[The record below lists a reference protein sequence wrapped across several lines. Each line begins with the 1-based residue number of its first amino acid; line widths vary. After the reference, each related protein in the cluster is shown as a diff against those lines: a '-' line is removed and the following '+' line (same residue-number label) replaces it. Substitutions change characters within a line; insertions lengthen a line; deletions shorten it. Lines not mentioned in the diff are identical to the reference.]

1 MRAAR
6 ALLRWSAED
15 LARRSRLGV
24 ATIRRAEGQ
33 EGSITATFA
42 NIQAIREAFEQAG
55 IVLIPQNGGGAG
67 VRFRDRDAEPE

>member
-24 ATIRRAEGQ
+24 ATIRRGEGQ
-33 EGSITATFA
+33 EGPITATYA
-42 NIQAIREAFEQAG
+42 NIQAIREAFELAG
-55 IVLIPQNGGGAG
+55 IELIPQNGGGAG
-67 VRFRDRDAEPE
+67 VRFKDRDAEPA